1 MSEIENIS
9 YFTLSE
15 LSRKITR
22 MSDLQDKLV
31 EKIQKLERRI
41 FGLTEG
47 KFSIVKRYLIMIVSY
62 LWLVSGCQNYAKLS
76 IFIRKI
82 VRKFDF
88 EIIVSIEQQNICI
101 KSAENFINN
110 IRREVSVEVSLIGLI
125 IWNDRNENFTE
136 EDVKTIMSKLIKY
149 DKKIS
154 LILYSINYD
163 RESRIRYNR
172 TIEKEDKSMEIDN
185 KIEQFIL
192 SIPDCDINACFYL
205 IFSKFS
211 VFDPEKHDK
220 ELIKN
225 QINAIV
231 NTFIFRNKKL
241 LIDIFKKF
249 SISEDLYIIWEEQRK
264 EFIHV
269 ILKMYQARFLGLFL
283 HNYKNFTVFKKE
295 NFKLLPKFEKIN
307 LKILTKL
314 NKKDFFTN
322 WFKKTNFNTINQWE
336 FVMCKIRK
344 HLPVGFKKLIN
355 DYILS
360 ILLQKKYIK
369 IVQKISENVYNNSM
383 ILQKIMLMK
392 M

>member
-1 MSEIENIS
+1 MPN
-9 YFTLSE
+9 YQFLSE
-15 LSRKITR
+15 
-22 MSDLQDKLV
+22 
-31 EKIQKLERRI
+31 
-41 FGLTEG
+41 
-47 KFSIVKRYLIMIVSY
+47 
-62 LWLVSGCQNYAKLS
+62 
-76 IFIRKI
+76 KI

-231 NTFIFRNKKL
+231 NTFIFRNK
-241 LIDIFKKF
+241 
-249 SISEDLYIIWEEQRK
+249 
-264 EFIHV
+264 
-269 ILKMYQARFLGLFL
+269 
-283 HNYKNFTVFKKE
+283 NF
-295 NFKLLPKFEKIN
+295 
-307 LKILTKL
+307 
-314 NKKDFFTN
+314 
-322 WFKKTNFNTINQWE
+322 
-336 FVMCKIRK
+336 
-344 HLPVGFKKLIN
+344 
-355 DYILS
+355 
-360 ILLQKKYIK
+360 
-369 IVQKISENVYNNSM
+369 
-383 ILQKIMLMK
+383 
-392 M
+392 

>member
-31 EKIQKLERRI
+31 EKIQKLER
-41 FGLTEG
+41 L
-47 KFSIVKRYLIMIVSY
+47 
-62 LWLVSGCQNYAKLS
+62 
-76 IFIRKI
+76 
-82 VRKFDF
+82 
-88 EIIVSIEQQNICI
+88 SIEQQNICI

-220 ELIKN
+220 ELIK
-225 QINAIV
+225 
-231 NTFIFRNKKL
+231 
-241 LIDIFKKF
+241 
-249 SISEDLYIIWEEQRK
+249 
-264 EFIHV
+264 
-269 ILKMYQARFLGLFL
+269 
-283 HNYKNFTVFKKE
+283 
-295 NFKLLPKFEKIN
+295 
-307 LKILTKL
+307 
-314 NKKDFFTN
+314 
-322 WFKKTNFNTINQWE
+322 
-336 FVMCKIRK
+336 
-344 HLPVGFKKLIN
+344 
-355 DYILS
+355 
-360 ILLQKKYIK
+360 IK
-369 IVQKISENVYNNSM
+369 
-383 ILQKIMLMK
+383 
-392 M
+392 